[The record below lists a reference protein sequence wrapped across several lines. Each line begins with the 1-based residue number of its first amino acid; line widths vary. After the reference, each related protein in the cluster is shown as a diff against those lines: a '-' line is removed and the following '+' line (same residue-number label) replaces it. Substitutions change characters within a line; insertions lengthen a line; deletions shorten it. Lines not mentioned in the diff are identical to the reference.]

1 MKVSRRLI
9 ADVSLSAFSLLAR
22 MGAGIA
28 TFVMIAR
35 QLPVEDFGRF
45 SAVFAA
51 AALLALPTNF
61 GFNILILKNASEDAG
76 KVAGQLGDVLRAK
89 IRLSLIFAPV
99 FLTTAFFLSD
109 YALLFGLLYLA
120 TVVES
125 FTDVFFSGYRAIGDY
140 KKEGKVTT
148 VLALLHIAVVF
159 GVVVQYK
166 TLMAAGVA
174 YFFSKAI
181 ALGAVVGFDGFA
193 KRALQS
199 KAKSDVMSTLKS
211 SGANFIELSLQ
222 TVLVQIDSLII
233 SAFSSVS
240 QVATYQAVMKL
251 VHGLSQGITLLV
263 NVLLPRVAQAQSAKK
278 RTLQIRRTLIF
289 MGGIGLVV
297 AACFSSVASFIDR
310 WMYHGKFEGIVEL
323 IHLAAVF
330 LAVRFLAAGFG
341 IRMIALG
348 HSSLRVA
355 GLCVAL
361 CFQTV
366 LGIVLVRSYGA
377 VGMMA
382 AMILAYI
389 AIAGVAVAG
398 RSGKASPSRD

>member
-1 MKVSRRLI
+1 MKVSRRLV

-76 KVAGQLGDVLRAK
+76 KVAGQIGDVLRAK

-99 FLTTAFFLSD
+99 FLAAAFLFSD

-159 GVVVQYK
+159 GVVIHYK
-166 TLMAAGVA
+166 TLMATGVA
-174 YFFSKAI
+174 YFCSKAI
-181 ALGAVVGFDGFA
+181 ALGAVVGFDAFA
-193 KRALQS
+193 KRALRAEA
-199 KAKSDVMSTLKS
+199 KADVMFTLKS
-211 SGANFIELSLQ
+211 SVANFTELSLQ
-222 TVLVQIDSLII
+222 TILVQIDSLII

-251 VHGLSQGITLLV
+251 VHGVSQGITLLV
-263 NVLLPRVAQAQSAKK
+263 NVLLPRVAQAQSPEKK
-278 RTLQIRRTLIF
+278 SLQIRRTLIF
-289 MGGIGLVV
+289 MGGSGLVL
-297 AACFSSVASFIDR
+297 AACFAAVASLIDR
-310 WMYHGKFEGIVEL
+310 WMYHGKFEGIVL
-323 IHLAAVF
+323 VTQLAAVF
-330 LAVRFLAAGFG
+330 LAIRFLAAGFG

-348 HSSLRVA
+348 HSSLRVV

-361 CFQTV
+361 CLQTV
-366 LGIVLVRSYGA
+366 LGIVLVRSHGA
-377 VGMMA
+377 VGMMI
-382 AMILAYI
+382 AMIVAYI
-389 AIAGVAVAG
+389 AIAAVAVAG
-398 RSGKASPSRD
+398 RSVEASPSNG